1 MNIRGVDPR
10 DAQWEI
16 PQPKYRVYFHDA
28 KGAAEEHEVE
38 NADVTDV
45 LAWAEARKGNRTFV
59 LYARVSRDGLG
70 LLRLAGRDPNE
81 R

>member
-28 KGAAEEHEVE
+28 KGAADEYEVDD
-38 NADVTDV
+38 ADVTDV

-59 LYARVSRDGLG
+59 LYACVPREGLG
-70 LLRLAGRDPNE
+70 LLRLFGQDANE